1 MLRRFAVQGFIVT
14 GPLFSDHEIAK
25 ALVLL
30 GSIEGSGVRPL
41 SITMIVRRITERRAK
56 ARQGIYVRAKVSISG
71 ALASRSFL
79 GWLLWECKVAP

>member
-25 ALVLL
+25 ALVL

-41 SITMIVRRITERRAK
+41 SITMIVRRITERRE
-56 ARQGIYVRAKVSISG
+56 VSSEG
-71 ALASRSFL
+71 
-79 GWLLWECKVAP
+79 V